1 MQEAIKLLATVI
13 QQTKFHEKRRGTFN
27 AMELR
32 SIWCNDKLSA
42 RLLEPKVPKT
52 LLAKFTN
59 QLRRFL
65 YDYLD
70 PKTDRIGNGLVDLM
84 GGIPNPEITHF
95 AKDLIRGAAIL
106 GPERVIELLFGWIKG
121 EPFHYKTKALLIGV
135 SVDQP
140 LALKEGVRITK
151 LPESSAELTPHLP
164 LFSMFHYGYMDFL
177 GGVILSVDC
186 EAGPPFYAPSESE
199 PFFKDF
205 KDIWANGEIPG
216 FSIETFC
223 EALSLA
229 CNNYVYRKF
238 LWSDFGDIEEL
249 NTAGGT
255 GMSFVDVPT
264 HSLKASLSQK
274 HLEQARDIHFG
285 RSSFGEK
292 RKYLD
297 AAVSRWMK
305 SKRSNASLADKFI
318 DLRIALEALYL
329 ENDYEGEKRFRLAVR
344 GAWHLGADFTE
355 RKKYYKTLLDAYSR
369 ASKVVHADEAKITEK
384 DKNLLAA
391 AQDACREGILK
402 RLKEEQRQDWNDIIL
417 GKDYA

>member
-13 QQTKFHEKRRGTFN
+13 QQTKFHQKRMGTFT

-32 SIWCNDKLSA
+32 SIWSSDKLSA
-42 RLLEPKVPKT
+42 RLVEPEVPEN
-52 LLAKFTN
+52 LLAKFTD
-59 QLRRFL
+59 QLRRLL

-84 GGIPNPEITHF
+84 GGMPNPEINRF
-95 AKDLIRGAAIL
+95 AEDLIRGAAIL
-106 GPERVIELLFGWIKG
+106 GPERLLELLFGWIKG
-121 EPFHYKTKALLIGV
+121 EPFHYKTKTLLIGV
-135 SVDQP
+135 SIDQP
-140 LALKEGVRITK
+140 LALKEGIRISS
-151 LPESSAELTPHLP
+151 LPKSLTELTPHLP
-164 LFSMFHYGYMDFL
+164 LFSIPNYGYMGFL

-186 EAGPPFYAPSESE
+186 EAGPPFYAPTESE

-205 KDIWANGEIPG
+205 KHTWANGKIPG
-216 FSIETFC
+216 LSIETFC

-238 LWSDFGDIEEL
+238 LWRDFEDLEEL
-249 NTAGGT
+249 NTAVGT

-264 HSLKASLSQK
+264 HSLTIPLSQK

-292 RKYLD
+292 RRYLD
-297 AAVSRWMK
+297 TAVSRWMK
-305 SKRSNASLADKFI
+305 SKRPNAGLADKFI

-344 GAWHLGADFTE
+344 GAWHLGANFTE

-384 DKNLLAA
+384 DKKLLAD

-402 RLKEEQRQDWNDIIL
+402 RLKEEQKQDWNEIIL
-417 GKDYA
+417 GKSL